1 PAPPPPRPHASPRDG
16 PPPSPPPPPPPPP
29 RPPPPAAPRNLL
41 PAHPLP
47 PQPPYLR
54 VRDHPSSLEEKVSL
68 ARQID
73 GQRTGKSNCRRPANL
88 IVVDHPSVEEL
99 VRPFVVVRGPKG
111 VEGALLRGEGG
122 ARRSDGV
129 RFECL
134 VHPFMGSVL
143 LRMRGQDPLMLNAE
157 AQPPH
162 VQLRQPVQAGR
173 GERHAVVGADRAGE
187 TAFTEQAFED
197 GPHAWSLR

>member
-88 IVVDHPSVEEL
+88 IVVDQRMAE
-99 VRPFVVVRGPKG
+99 RCQ
-111 VEGALLRGEGG
+111 LLPYH
-122 ARRSDGV
+122 SDGV
-129 RFECL
+129 PGNHRRVVLRLTITRGMMAPALPNRSNHATRLRRSKSCAQHRR
-134 VHPFMGSVL
+134 VVSSVGKSGREL
-143 LRMRGQDPLMLNAE
+143 TLPSSPRTTDEARGPM
-157 AQPPH
+157 
-162 VQLRQPVQAGR
+162 VRPV
-173 GERHAVVGADRAGE
+173 E
-187 TAFTEQAFED
+187 
-197 GPHAWSLR
+197 